1 MIYLEKSSGLGPKNG
16 RPSHLARIAGLAD
29 TSDAMGELE
38 LYYQPKMHAGYRTP
52 AGAEAL
58 IRCDILQGYT
68 FDAPLMI
75 DEFEKR
81 YLV

>member
-1 MIYLEKSSGLGPKNG
+1 
-16 RPSHLARIAGLAD
+16 
-29 TSDAMGELE
+29 MGELA

-52 AGAEAL
+52 AAAQAL
-58 IRCDILQGYT
+58 LRCDILQGYT